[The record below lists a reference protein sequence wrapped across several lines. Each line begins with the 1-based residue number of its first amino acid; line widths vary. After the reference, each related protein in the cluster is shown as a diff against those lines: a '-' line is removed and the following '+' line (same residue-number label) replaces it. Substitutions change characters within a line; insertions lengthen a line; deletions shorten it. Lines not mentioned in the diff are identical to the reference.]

1 MEEKVVERESA
12 WSWGP
17 HNSVFTSLSTISIVC
32 LLLIYGSSLLISQVT
47 VFYKNSHGMKEFDS
61 LSNRLFPQKHTSI
74 EGKVPLTFKS
84 VRAGT
89 FKPETKEIQWLETSV
104 SKTNDTGDFV
114 VTKGS
119 KYFLKNVQDP
129 EFSKLLYDGSEIVY
143 DDKKYKIEDVVFS
156 NDLKHVLL
164 VCDKIHNWRHSFFA
178 PYFIYNIETKTT
190 QSLYDKNNELNE
202 KIALAKWS
210 PDSKKIAFVLENN
223 VYIKN
228 ISDFIHPTLTQVTHD
243 GGKEIFY
250 GKPDWVYEEEV
261 FESDTA
267 LWWSP
272 NSEFLS
278 MLRCNDTQVP
288 TYPIPYF
295 VQDDEKYKNSSYPE
309 LREIKYPKAGY
320 PNPVVDFLV
329 YDMSAE
335 EVKYIDQDD
344 DFYHDKDIPND
355 TRLITEMVWVG
366 DQQVLVKTTN
376 RVSDIL
382 KIFIVDVTGSKL
394 NSTLTRSEDLRKK
407 NSWFEIE
414 HNTLYIPKAETRPE
428 EGYIDVLE
436 VDGYD
441 HLAYFSPPTAAT
453 PKAYLTRGD
462 WEVVGGPR
470 AFDYITNKVYFIST
484 EKSSMERH
492 LYSVGLDG
500 KDKTN
505 VTDVS
510 KEGVY
515 SASFSKGSRYLLLN
529 YNGPDVPYQNL
540 IDLHTMK
547 VDSFETN
554 EKLKGVLEKY
564 IVPKVIYGELNLGDG
579 VKANYKQTFPLNFN
593 PSHKY
598 PLLFFVYGGPGS
610 QLVVKTFGQPFS
622 SVIASELDA
631 VVVTVD
637 GRGTGFKGKQFRN
650 VVKNNLSHYEVI
662 DQIAAGNIFI
672 SKPYIDPERT
682 AIWGWSYGGFMTLK
696 TLEKDQGNVFKYG
709 MAVAPVTNWMF
720 YDSIYTERY
729 MNTPQNNPNYKNGS
743 VHDVEGFKSVKR
755 FLLMHGTGDDNVHLQ
770 NSLKFLDMLDQAGV
784 ENYDVHV
791 FPDSDHSI
799 SYHNANTIVYDKLFI
814 WLKLAFAGVY
824 DEIYEPVRIDNYGPI
839 DPDLHV
845 L

>member
-1 MEEKVVERESA
+1 MEEKVVDREST
-12 WSWGP
+12 WSWGA
-17 HNSVFTSLSTISIVC
+17 HNNVLNSLSIISIVC
-32 LLLIYGSSLLISQVT
+32 LLLIYGSSLLISQVST
-47 VFYKNSHGMKEFDS
+47 FYKNSHGMKQ
-61 LSNRLFPQKHTSI
+61 SNDLASRLFPREQAVI
-74 EGKVPLTFKS
+74 EGKIPLTFKS
-84 VRAGT
+84 VRKGT
-89 FKPETKEIQWLETSV
+89 FKPETKDIQWLETSV
-104 SKTNDTGDFV
+104 SRTDDTGDFV

-119 KYFLKNVQDP
+119 KYFLKNVKDP

-143 DDKKYKIEDVVFS
+143 DHKKYKIEDVVFS

-178 PYFIYNIETKTT
+178 TYFIYNIETKST
-190 QSLYDKNNELNE
+190 QTLYDEDKALNE

-223 VYIKN
+223 VYLKN
-228 ISDFIHPTLTQVTHD
+228 ISDFYHPTLTQVTQD

-272 NSEFLS
+272 NSQFLA
-278 MLRCNDTQVP
+278 MLRSNDTQVP

-295 VQDDEKYKNSSYPE
+295 VQDDEKAKNSSYPE

-329 YDMSAE
+329 YDICADK
-335 EVKYIDQDD
+335 VKYIDKDD
-344 DFYHDKDIPND
+344 AFYHDKEIPND

-366 DQQVLVKTTN
+366 DQQVLVRTTN

-382 KIFIVDVTGSKL
+382 KIFIADVTGSTMS
-394 NSTLTRSEDLRKK
+394 STLTRSENLQKK

-414 HNTLYIPKAETRPE
+414 HNTLYVPRSKTRPE
-428 EGYIDVLE
+428 EGYIDVID
-436 VDGYD
+436 VDGFD
-441 HLAYFSPPTAAT
+441 HLAYFSPPTSST
-453 PKAYLTRGD
+453 PKAYLTRGN

-470 AFDYITNKVYFIST
+470 AFDYITNKVYFLST

-492 LYSVGLDG
+492 LYSVGLNGD
-500 KDKTN
+500 DKKSI
-505 VTDVS
+505 TDTS
-510 KEGVY
+510 EEGVY
-515 SASFSKGSRYLLLN
+515 SASFSKGSRYLLLS
-529 YNGPDVPYQNL
+529 YKGPKLPYQKL

-547 VDSFETN
+547 SNIFEGN
-554 EKLKGVLEKY
+554 EKLKGILKKY
-564 IVPKVIYGELNLGDG
+564 AVPKNIYGELDLRNG
-579 VKANYKQTFPLNFN
+579 VKANYKQTLPLNFD

-610 QLVVKTFGQPFS
+610 QLVLKTFGQPFS
-622 SVIASELDA
+622 SVIASELNA

-637 GRGTGFKGKQFRN
+637 GRGTGFKGKRFRN
-650 VVKNNLSHYEVI
+650 IVKNNLSYYEVI
-662 DQIAAGNIFI
+662 DQIAAGKIFT
-672 SKPYIDPERT
+672 SKPYIDTERT

-696 TLEKDQGNVFKYG
+696 TLEKDKGDVFKYG

-729 MNTPQNNPNYKNGS
+729 MSTPQNNPNYEKGS
-743 VHDVEGFKSVKR
+743 VHDPEGFKSVKR
-755 FLLMHGTGDDNVHLQ
+755 FLLMHGTGDDNVHFQ

-824 DEIYEPVRIDNYGPI
+824 DEIYEPIRIDNYGPI